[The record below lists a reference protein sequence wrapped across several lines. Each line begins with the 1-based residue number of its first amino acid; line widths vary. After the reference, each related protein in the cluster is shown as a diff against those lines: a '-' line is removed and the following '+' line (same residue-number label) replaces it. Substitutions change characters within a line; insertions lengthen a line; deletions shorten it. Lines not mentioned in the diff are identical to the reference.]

1 MVAGKMAD
9 QGDRQRQAA
18 VLIADVAGYSALVE
32 AQEAETIAAV
42 RDLGNRIIA
51 PAAGEHGGRVVKTV
65 GDGFLMEF
73 RSAVPAVKAAMA
85 ISGKAA
91 ASRNGP
97 RGLSLRLR
105 MGIHSGTVF
114 PSDDDLLGNCVNVAS
129 RLQSLAAPGE
139 ICLSGTVHE
148 QVRGR
153 VGAAFDD
160 LGLQQVRNI
169 AEPVRIY
176 RIAGN
181 SLPALDPEGPSPE
194 ASVAVLPFASA
205 SPASTEAEDM
215 AQTLT
220 EDITIGL
227 SRYRA
232 LRVVSRNAALQF
244 AGSKASPSVAAAE
257 LGVRFLA
264 EGSVRQLP
272 GKLRVTVTLSDGA
285 SGLSLWSGRYD
296 REDCTDFSQQDAL
309 AAQIT
314 QTLATQL
321 QSVASQKSAM
331 RAAKRGTPTARELVM
346 QARSLIL
353 DSRGRLTQC
362 RTLYQQACDADFGN
376 AAAYSGL
383 ALTYLVEWMSGWA
396 VSAELTLDKA
406 FPLLR
411 HAARIDPLVSVSQ
424 RRLAVMHLCKGNFTL
439 AEDHFQRALMLN
451 PNDTDTMAFRGLSL
465 IYQGRPE
472 KALAE
477 LDQAT
482 ALNPFH
488 PTYFHWFRGLAL
500 YMCRAYDPAV
510 SEVTKAIELFPGFPV
525 PHRHLAA
532 CYAQL
537 GNRPAAAR
545 ECGRVLDLEPGF
557 SVARLSKTLPFARA
571 QDLEHYCEGLRQA
584 GLPE

>member
-1 MVAGKMAD
+1 MAD
-9 QGDRQRQAA
+9 QGDGQKQAA
-18 VLIADVAGYSALVE
+18 ILIADVAGYSALAE
-32 AQEAETIAAV
+32 AREAETIAAV
-42 RDLGNRIIA
+42 RDLGSRIIA
-51 PAAGEHGGRVVKTV
+51 PAAREHEGRVVKTV
-65 GDGFLMEF
+65 GDGFLLEF
-73 RSAVPAVKAAMA
+73 PSAVPAVKAAMA
-85 ISGKAA
+85 ISSKAA
-91 ASRNGP
+91 AFRNGP

-105 MGIHSGTVF
+105 MGIHAGLVF
-114 PSDDDLLGNCVNVAS
+114 PAGEDLLGNCVNIAA

-139 ICLSGTVHE
+139 ICISGTVHE

-176 RIAGN
+176 RITGN
-181 SLPALDPEGPSPE
+181 SLPALEPEGPSPE
-194 ASVAVLPFASA
+194 ASVAVLPFSSA
-205 SPASTEAEDM
+205 SPASEHTEAM

-227 SRYRA
+227 SRFRA
-232 LRVVSRNAALQF
+232 LRVVSRNAAQRF
-244 AGSKASPSVAAAE
+244 AASGAGAPVVAAE
-257 LGVRFLA
+257 LGVRYLA

-272 GKLRVTVTLSDGA
+272 GRLRITVTLSDGT

-296 REDCTDFSQQDAL
+296 RDLSNDFAQQDVL

-321 QSVASQKSAM
+321 QSISRQKSAAQ
-331 RAAKRGTPTARELVM
+331 AAKRGTLTARELVM
-346 QARSLIL
+346 QAKSVIL
-353 DSRGRLTQC
+353 DSRGRLKKC
-362 RTLYQQACDADFGN
+362 RALYQQACDADFGN
-376 AAAYSGL
+376 ATAYSGL

-396 VSAELTLDKA
+396 MSAELTLDKA

-411 HAARIDPLVSVSQ
+411 HAARIDPLDSVAQ
-424 RRLAVMHLCKGNFTL
+424 RRLAVMHLCKGNFAL

-451 PNDTDTMAFRGLSL
+451 PNDTDAMAFRGLSL

-482 ALNPFH
+482 AQNPFH

-510 SEVTKAIELFPGFPV
+510 SEVSKAIELFPGFPA

-545 ECGRVLDLEPGF
+545 ECGRILDLEPKF
-557 SVARLSKTLPFARA
+557 SVARISKTLPFARA
-571 QDLEHYCEGLRQA
+571 QDLEHYCDGLRQA